1 MEAGTKSNRSW
12 LIALLIISL
21 GINLLVV
28 GMFVGRISKEHRPK
42 HSHFDWMAKEL
53 NTSSREAVRK
63 TMRAHMHDSEPLAK
77 DLRMAQRNLKQ
88 VMSAE
93 IFEEKAAVQAFALV
107 REKSERFQE
116 TENLVAVGSQGANAC
131 FSYVIDAKS
140 RWKPASHSTSRNR
153 IEWEASRKKVSING
167 IPKIDSI
174 E

>member
-116 TENLVAVGSQGANAC
+116 TMHQGMMKTLSQLDRKERMRV
-131 FSYVIDAKS
+131 FRMLSM
-140 RWKPASHSTSRNR
+140 RNR
-153 IEWEASRKKVSING
+153 GGNQRRIRPLEIESNGKLPEKK
-167 IPKIDSI
+167 
-174 E
+174 